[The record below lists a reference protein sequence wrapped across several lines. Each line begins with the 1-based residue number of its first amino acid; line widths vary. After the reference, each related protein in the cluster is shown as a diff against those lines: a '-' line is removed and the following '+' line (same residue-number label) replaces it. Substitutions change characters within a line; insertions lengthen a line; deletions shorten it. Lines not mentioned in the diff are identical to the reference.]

1 MIEEI
6 IEDAKGRMLKSIDAL
21 KAEMARI
28 RSGRAHPSLLEH
40 IKVSY
45 YGADTPLN
53 QLATINVIDAR
64 ALGVNAYDK
73 ASIPAIEKAILNA
86 DLGLN
91 PVTAGTVMRVP
102 LPPLTEERRRDLIK
116 IVRGEAEMAKVAIRN
131 IRRDANASLKDLVK
145 EKMIGED
152 EQRKAEGRVQK
163 LTDAQIALV
172 DEHLQRKEAGL
183 LAL

>member
-40 IKVSY
+40 IKVSDS
-45 YGADTPLN
+45 GADTPLN

-172 DEHLQRKEAGL
+172 DEHLQQKEAGL